1 MIFNAFFLTIDYT
14 VCLFVLFEMLLVF
27 FSPVLINCCSCE
39 LSFVWICEKVCSCVR
54 VRFSSS
60 LKRIVLFLQYLRTT
74 PQTKKAQTFLN
85 YKQKKTRNYE
95 EPFRTVLRF
104 ALCLVILIPASFFCK
119 ESSCFLVLFCWE
131 APSFKTGDA
140 SRIEWADRS
149 KLTVIRVRA
158 EIHPRN
164 NKA

>member
-27 FSPVLINCCSCE
+27 FSPVFFINCCSCE

-60 LKRIVLFLQYLRTT
+60 LKRIVLFLHYLRTT

-85 YKQKKTRNYE
+85 NNQKKTRNYE

-104 ALCLVILIPASFFCK
+104 ALCLVIDSCFFSFFSVRK
-119 ESSCFLVLFCWE
+119 AAASSFFFCWE

-140 SRIEWADRS
+140 SRIE
-149 KLTVIRVRA
+149 
-158 EIHPRN
+158 
-164 NKA
+164 